1 MNYYNDTIFGRNRQH
16 GLFNGFTMLYPL
28 QAYCVSE
35 PACIAVANLC
45 SQSFSAGS
53 DLLQTDAPN
62 CESGGSNASGS
73 SEAIERRQSGINSS
87 MRPRSANTAGAGFGP
102 KIKRDS
108 WRSFGLKPWPP
119 WPPCPPWPPWPIL
132 SSKPR
137 MTLNFSMKRQSS
149 AAPKRCCTFPGSRNG
164 HSPTTICPLCP
175 LCPVAFAVARC
186 ENFTTPP
193 ISVAA
198 NTSHICTAL
207 CVDASVRTVNHTCKP
222 AQNIQQVYQG
232 FPRVRRCQ
240 EMSGQILEM

>member
-119 WPPCPPWPPWPIL
+119 WPPWPPCPPWPIL

-149 AAPKRCCTFPGSRNG
+149 AAPK
-164 HSPTTICPLCP
+164 
-175 LCPVAFAVARC
+175 V
-186 ENFTTPP
+186 
-193 ISVAA
+193 
-198 NTSHICTAL
+198 
-207 CVDASVRTVNHTCKP
+207 
-222 AQNIQQVYQG
+222 
-232 FPRVRRCQ
+232 
-240 EMSGQILEM
+240 